1 MLRISKTHKRM
12 KEILRTDY
20 LDWLYS
26 WHDKPIIKVLTGI
39 RRCGKSTLMRQ
50 FQHLLM
56 ENGVTEEQIISIN
69 FEDMSNQHLMQ
80 ALTLHD
86 YIIERLNKG
95 KMTYIFLDE
104 VQLVNEFQRAV
115 NSIYLRPDVD
125 IYITGSNAHL
135 LSGELATLLSGRYVQ
150 LHIMPLSFKE
160 FTQGMPYVHT
170 RDYNTYTT
178 TTSFPFRFRLS
189 DDEEILQYL
198 HDIYATVMMRDVVER
213 HNIQDINVLNRV
225 IAYMADNI
233 GNLTNPK
240 RIADTLTSA
249 GTKISPHTVDNYIE
263 ALTNCYL
270 FYPAQRLDIK
280 GGEILRTGRKYYLAD
295 VGIRQVLVGSQ
306 HTDRGH
312 ILENVVFLE
321 LLRRHRNQQVYI
333 GKAGD
338 SEVDFVCGKGGET
351 VYYQVALSVRDDKTL
366 QRELAPLK
374 AVSNSYPK
382 FLLTLDEE
390 PPIDHNGIR
399 QLYVLDWLT
408 GTL

>member
-1 MLRISKTHKRM
+1 M

-39 RRCGKSTLMRQ
+39 RRCGKSTLLRQ
-50 FQHLLM
+50 FRQLLM
-56 ENGVTEEQIISIN
+56 EHGVSEEQIISIN
-69 FEDMSNQHLMQ
+69 FEDMSNQSLMQ
-80 ALTLHD
+80 AMALHTYLT
-86 YIIERLNKG
+86 ERLQKG
-95 KMTYIFLDE
+95 RMTYILLDE
-104 VQLVNEFQRAV
+104 VQMVEEFQRAV

-135 LSGELATLLSGRYVQ
+135 LSGELATLLSGRYIQ

-160 FTQGMPYVHT
+160 YTQGMPYVQT

-178 TTSFPFRFRLS
+178 TTSFPFLFRLS
-189 DDEEILQYL
+189 NDTEILQYL

-213 HNIQDINVLNRV
+213 NNIQDINVLNRV
-225 IAYMADNI
+225 IAFMADNI

-249 GTKISPHTVDNYIE
+249 GTRISPHTVNTYLE

-270 FYPAQRLDIK
+270 FYPAQRIDVK

-338 SEVDFVCGKGGET
+338 AEVDFVCQDGGQR
-351 VYYQVALSVRDDKTL
+351 VYYQVALTVREEKTL
-366 QRELAPLK
+366 QRELAALH
-374 AVSNSYPK
+374 AISDSYPK

-399 QLYVLDWLT
+399 QLYVLDWLL
-408 GTL
+408 GR